1 MELTRKQM
9 TKVEETLR
17 DFKCLI
23 PRYLECKNSPKKLKS
38 FCTRNRNPL
47 WDLTNLKYFSTGL
60 KSTGV
65 IKAGLEAQTSREHYI
80 QRSLAMGLIFDEL
93 INNPKMKSKEF
104 LSLVKKYGSTI
115 EVLREE
121 HKSIGRIT
129 KNTGIFNF
137 RIYKSVGIDIPGL
150 DKHLTSQ
157 EIF

>member
-1 MELTRKQM
+1 MKLSRKQM
-9 TKVEETLR
+9 TKVEETLK

-60 KSTGV
+60 KSSGV
-65 IKAGLEAQTSREHYI
+65 MSAGVDSEISREHYI

-93 INNPKMKSKEF
+93 VKNPKMKSKEF
-104 LSLVKKYGSTI
+104 LSLVKKYGSTV

-129 KNTGIFNF
+129 KNTGVFNF

-150 DKHLTSQ
+150 DKYLDSQ
-157 EIF
+157 NIF

>member
-1 MELTRKQM
+1 MKLSRKQM
-9 TKVEETLR
+9 SRVEETLK

-23 PRYLECKNSPKKLKS
+23 PRYLECKTSPKKLKS

-60 KSTGV
+60 KSIGSNSTNP
-65 IKAGLEAQTSREHYI
+65 EAQISREHYI

-93 INNPKMKSKEF
+93 VKNPKMKSKEF
-104 LSLVKKYGSTI
+104 LSLIKKYGSTV

-121 HKSIGRIT
+121 HKTISKIT

-137 RIYKSVGIDIPGL
+137 RIYKSIGIDIPGL
-150 DKHLTSQ
+150 DKYLTSQ
-157 EIF
+157 GIV

>member
-1 MELTRKQM
+1 MKLSRKQM
-9 TKVEETLR
+9 VKVEETLK

-23 PRYLECKNSPKKLKS
+23 PRYLECKSSPKKLKS

-60 KSTGV
+60 RSTGSISIDPEV
-65 IKAGLEAQTSREHYI
+65 KTSKEHYI

-93 INNPKMKSKEF
+93 VNNPNMKSKEF
-104 LSLVKKYGSTI
+104 LLLIKKYGSTV

-150 DKHLTSQ
+150 DKYLTSQ
-157 EIF
+157 GIV

>member
-1 MELTRKQM
+1 MKLSRKQM
-9 TKVEETLR
+9 SKVEETLK

-23 PRYLECKNSPKKLKS
+23 PRYLECKNSPKKLRS

-60 KSTGV
+60 RSNAV
-65 IKAGLEAQTSREHYI
+65 IKADPEIKVSREHYI

-93 INNPKMKSKEF
+93 VENPKMKSKQF
-104 LSLVKKYGSTI
+104 LFLIKKYGSTV

-121 HKSIGRIT
+121 HKSIGKIT

-150 DKHLTSQ
+150 DKHLTDQ

>member
-1 MELTRKQM
+1 MMR
-9 TKVEETLR
+9 VEETLK

-23 PRYLECKNSPKKLKS
+23 PRYQECKNSPKKLKS

-65 IKAGLEAQTSREHYI
+65 ISGDIDAKVSKEHYI

-93 INNPKMKSKEF
+93 SNKPNMKSKEF
-104 LSLVKKYGSTI
+104 LSLIKKYGSTV
-115 EVLREE
+115 EVLRDE
-121 HKSIGRIT
+121 HQSIGRIT

-150 DKHLTSQ
+150 DKYLTSQ
-157 EIF
+157 GIV